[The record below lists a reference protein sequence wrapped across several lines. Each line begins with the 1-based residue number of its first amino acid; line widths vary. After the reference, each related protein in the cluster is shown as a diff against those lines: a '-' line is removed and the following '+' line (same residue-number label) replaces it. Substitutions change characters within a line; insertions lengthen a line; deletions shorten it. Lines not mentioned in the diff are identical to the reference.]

1 MESICY
7 IAVEDANICNVLQ
20 RWRVSNRS
28 SVIQLIRD
36 LNYGGYT
43 YSKPF
48 FSHIMYQTFTYLRS
62 HNKLYEDI
70 SIAKGLLSK
79 SMFRFSDIV
88 ETQMQTGCVF
98 KQLFR
103 MKNKLLKKNILRNRL
118 CLSRG
123 SIKHIHRSATTEPI
137 LVSEIPNIAN
147 DENIIITPG
156 QGKNNFN
163 FKWWICK
170 VQAFLTVVFQVN
182 LTLTLVVLVL

>member
-7 IAVEDANICNVLQ
+7 IAVEDANICNILQ
-20 RWRVSNRS
+20 RSRVSNGS

-103 MKNKLLKKNILRNRL
+103 MKNKLLKKIF
-118 CLSRG
+118 CETD
-123 SIKHIHRSATTEPI
+123 SA
-137 LVSEIPNIAN
+137 
-147 DENIIITPG
+147 
-156 QGKNNFN
+156 
-163 FKWWICK
+163 
-170 VQAFLTVVFQVN
+170 
-182 LTLTLVVLVL
+182 